1 MNVWLRIPLQFL
13 ALGSLGLVTVLAVV
27 FGSYFYVE
35 PGLPEAEELRE
46 AASAGQIPLRVLA
59 ADGSMMRQYGESR
72 EPADLEDIP
81 ERLRQA
87 IIAAEDDRFYKHA
100 GIDPISTARAILNY
114 GIKLAT
120 GSDERIPGGST
131 ITQQVT
137 RTTEL
142 LSYSDRGLS
151 RKIPEIFLAFRIESE
166 FTKDEIL
173 ELYLNTYFFGQSSYG
188 VVAAAQ
194 TYFNKRLPELS
205 LSEIAV
211 IAGIPTA
218 PSSNNPYNGPE
229 NAARRR
235 SYVLRRMHEL
245 GHINTAEREA
255 ALAEPIISQKFGP
268 TQQLEAEYVT
278 DQVYE
283 WCQQRMGKAACD
295 KAGLT
300 ITTTIISRE
309 QRAMNDALRNT
320 LETYDRNHGYR
331 GPLGQIDFALLES
344 GENDD
349 AEAGA
354 DSFTAKLDTLLGDYE
369 AENGAVPAVVLE
381 VNGAYSN
388 VYLQD
393 HGFASVGFD
402 AVSWARRYVT
412 DVQQGTAPSVMN
424 DVLAAGDIVR
434 FRQGEDGSW
443 GLAQIPGLD
452 DIQGAMV
459 ATDPGTGAIT
469 ALAGGYSF
477 WQSQFNRVTQ
487 AVRQPGSS
495 FKPFF
500 YLSALDNG
508 YTLASVINDAADCF
522 YDAVLEDDHCVE
534 NYERR
539 YFGPTRL
546 RDVLINSLNASAH
559 RVIQDIGPGTVARY
573 VERFGIETE
582 PGERNASLALG
593 SLGITPI
600 ELANAYTILANGG
613 YAVGIVNEQTGR
625 PEPYLIDRVVNA
637 DGEVLYDAARSVR
650 KVCPRPEASAA
661 AAAARPQ
668 LITDVSQLYSSL
680 RCAERVESE
689 QRIFLITSVMKDV
702 IKRGSGARAG
712 RAFPN
717 RDDLAG
723 KTGTTSGPRDAWFA
737 GFNGDRAAV
746 AWVGFDDD
754 GRALGRAGGVSEQG
768 GVTAIPAWIEYMQ
781 VALEGRPAN
790 SLAWPSGVVQRLIN
804 PETGE
809 IAADCNL
816 DVIEEYF
823 LVDNQPR
830 RESDSECVRSV
841 TQSPG
846 QDTLQGGGSLF
857 D

>member
-1 MNVWLRIPLQFL
+1 MSVWLRIPLQFL
-13 ALGSLGLVTVLAVV
+13 ALASLGFVAVLAVV

-46 AASAGQIPLRVLA
+46 AAAAGQIPLRVLA

-72 EPADLEDIP
+72 EPADLDDIP

-87 IIAAEDDRFYKHA
+87 VIAAEDDRFYKHA
-100 GIDPISTARAILNY
+100 GIDPISTARAVLNY

-194 TYFNKRLPELS
+194 TYFNKRPADLT
-205 LSEIAV
+205 LSEIAI

-218 PSSNNPYNGPE
+218 PSTNNPYNGPE

-235 SYVLRRMHEL
+235 AYVLRRMHEL
-245 GHINTAEREA
+245 GHITSAEREA
-255 ALAEPIISQKFGP
+255 ALAEPIVAQKFAP
-268 TQQLEAEYVT
+268 AQQLEAEYVT
-278 DQVYE
+278 DWAYT

-295 KAGLT
+295 RSGLT
-300 ITTTIISRE
+300 IETTISSRE
-309 QRAMNDALRNT
+309 QRAMNNSLRNT
-320 LETYDRNHGYR
+320 LENYDRNHGYR
-331 GPLGQIDFALLES
+331 GPLGRIDFALLES
-344 GENDD
+344 VDNS
-349 AEAGA
+349 EAGGA
-354 DSFTAKLDTLLGDYE
+354 GFSDMLTTLLADYE
-369 AENGAVPAVVLE
+369 VDNGAVPAVVLG
-381 VNGAYSN
+381 VNGSYGN
-388 VYLQD
+388 VWLQ
-393 HGFASVGFD
+393 GQGVVSIGFD
-402 AVSWARRYVT
+402 AVSWARSYISDTR
-412 DVQQGTAPSVMN
+412 QGPAPETVN
-424 DVLAAGDIVR
+424 DVLAVGDIVR
-434 FRQGEDGSW
+434 FRRRDDGSFV
-443 GLAQIPGLD
+443 LAQIPGLD

-459 ATDPGTGAIT
+459 ATDPQTGAIV

-500 YLSALDNG
+500 YLAALDNG
-508 YTLASVINDAADCF
+508 YTLSSVINDAADCF
-522 YDAVLEDDHCVE
+522 YDAVLEDEHCVE

-546 RDVLINSLNASAH
+546 REVLINSLNASAH
-559 RVIQDIGPGTVARY
+559 RVIQDIGAGTVARY

-593 SLGITPI
+593 GLGLTPI

-613 YAVGIVNEQTGR
+613 YAVGIADPQTGTPR
-625 PEPYLIDRVVNA
+625 PYLVDRVINA

-650 KVCPRPEASAA
+650 RVCPEPDPLVVDDAGPE
-661 AAAARPQ
+661 
-668 LITDVSQLYSSL
+668 LVTDISQLYPTE

-689 QRIFLITSVMKDV
+689 QRIFLITDVMKDV
-702 IKRGSGARAG
+702 IRSGSGARAG
-712 RAFPN
+712 RAFT
-717 RDDLAG
+717 RQDLAG
-723 KTGTTSGPRDAWFA
+723 KTGTTSETRDAWFA

-754 GRALGRAGGVSEQG
+754 SRSLGRTASYSEQG
-768 GVTAIPAWIEYMQ
+768 GVTAIPAWIDYMQ
-781 VALEGRPAN
+781 VALEGKAEN
-790 SLAWPSGVVQRLIN
+790 SLAWPSGVVQRKIN
-804 PETGE
+804 PDTGE
-809 IAADCNL
+809 IAADCNFN
-816 DVIEEYF
+816 VIDEFF
-823 LVDNQPR
+823 LVENQPR
-830 RESDSECVRSV
+830 QESSADCV
-841 TQSPG
+841 TQLPQSLG
-846 QDTLQGGGSLF
+846 EDTPRSGDSF
-857 D
+857 FE